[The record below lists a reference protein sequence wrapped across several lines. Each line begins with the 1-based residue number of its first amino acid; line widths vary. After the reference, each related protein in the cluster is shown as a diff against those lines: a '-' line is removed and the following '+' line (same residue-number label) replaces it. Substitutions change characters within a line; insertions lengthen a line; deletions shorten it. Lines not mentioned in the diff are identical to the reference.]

1 MENWIILY
9 IHIAFTCGI
18 SIGMLRL
25 GERALN
31 AWLCVVAICMNL
43 FVTKQISIG
52 FLEVTATDALAASY
66 LLGLCLIQENFGKRS
81 ARMHVL
87 FSFLCSV
94 GFLGLSFIHLWYVPG
109 EHDVMHPLFVT
120 LLDPMPRLI
129 IASLTSFVVIQLI
142 DVSIFQWLRE
152 KMKGH
157 FFPLRAAVCLILANL
172 SDTILFS
179 YLGLYGMV
187 AHLWDIIFFSLLIK
201 IIATAI
207 SIPFASFA
215 QFCTRRKIET
225 SSPMSKDQLNDSTF
239 PSSLSREYYN
249 TTGPPA

>member
-1 MENWIILY
+1 MENWIILC
-9 IHIAFTCGI
+9 IHIAFTCCI

-25 GERALN
+25 GERGLN

-87 FSFLCSV
+87 FSFLCSI
-94 GFLGLSFIHLWYVPG
+94 GFLGLSFIHLWYRPA
-109 EHDVMHPLFVT
+109 ESDVMHPIFVS

-129 IASLTSFVVIQLI
+129 IASLTSFIVIQII
-142 DVSIFQWLRE
+142 DVSVFQWLRE
-152 KMKGH
+152 KMKGR
-157 FFPLRAAVCLILANL
+157 FFPLRAAVCLVLANL
-172 SDTILFS
+172 SDTVLFS
-179 YLGLYGMV
+179 YLGLYGIV

-201 IIATAI
+201 MMATGI

-215 QFCTRRKIET
+215 QYIVKKKIKKT
-225 SSPMSKDQLNDSTF
+225 S
-239 PSSLSREYYN
+239 R
-249 TTGPPA
+249 